1 MKITLDSTKLGTL
14 TTAGLKVTP
23 ARLLV
28 LEVLTNTEKP
38 LSIQDIQ
45 KKLGK
50 KSADQATVYRT
61 IEIFKKNGIVRQVN
75 FEHDHAHFEL
85 NTNSHHHHIICQNC
99 GKVVDI
105 SNCNITSL
113 EKEILKKSGFKSI
126 QKHSLEFFGTCNRCK
141 K

>member
-1 MKITLDSTKLGTL
+1 MEI
-14 TTAGLKVTP
+14 
-23 ARLLV
+23 
-28 LEVLTNTEKP
+28 LTNTKKP

-75 FEHDHAHFEL
+75 FEHDHAHYEL
-85 NTNSHHHHIICQNC
+85 NTNSHHHHTICQNC

-105 SNCNITSL
+105 SNCNIEGL
-113 EKEILKKSGFKSI
+113 EKEVLKMSGFKNI
-126 QKHSLEFFGTCNRCK
+126 EKHSLEFFGHCGKCK